1 MSAKTRVQLSDT
13 ERELICELA
22 QSNRDLT
29 HAQLTRLCADRLSKP
44 DLGRSTV
51 TGTLQYCAKWL
62 QVQQGKEGKHTKHR
76 KAQHENLEKFLMHCF
91 GNRMMR
97 SKRF

>member
-13 ERELICELA
+13 GRKLICELA
-22 QSNRDLT
+22 QSSTDLT
-29 HAQLTRLCADRLSKP
+29 H
-44 DLGRSTV
+44 
-51 TGTLQYCAKWL
+51 
-62 QVQQGKEGKHTKHR
+62 
-76 KAQHENLEKFLMHCF
+76 EKVLMHWF